1 MVGTN
6 SKSLNLAESSLLN
19 QHLTRI
25 GKWNSKPNPV
35 YFQLA
40 PFMTHA
46 WHDIQQHDSC
56 PYEVTCIIE
65 VPIGSK
71 VKYELDKATGL
82 IKVDRVLYSS
92 VQYPANYGFLP
103 QTLGDDDDP
112 LDILVI
118 GQAEVV
124 PLTLMNA
131 RPIGNMRMTDCG
143 KADDKII
150 AVHVDDPQFTDIA
163 SMNDLSGHKLKEI
176 RRFFED
182 YKILEG
188 KEVVVEDYQG
198 LEHAH
203 RIIRDALELYKKK
216 FTATDASS

>member
-1 MVGTN
+1 
-6 SKSLNLAESSLLN
+6 
-19 QHLTRI
+19 
-25 GKWNSKPNPV
+25 
-35 YFQLA
+35 
-40 PFMTHA
+40 MTHA
-46 WHDIQQHDSC
+46 WHEIPQHTSC

-198 LEHAH
+198 LEQAH
-203 RIIRDALELYKKK
+203 RIIREAQELYRLK
-216 FTATDASS
+216 FLDASSA